1 MEHAFLKALVL
12 VFGVSAISVF
22 LLHRLRVPSLVGF
35 IAAGCLIGPYGL
47 GFIEDVRAIEILA
60 DIGVILLLFVVG
72 IEFSMKTL
80 RRRKKTVVLAG
91 GGQIALTIAISAALA
106 YPYAKTLNSA
116 VFFGFL
122 IALSSTAIVL
132 KMLLERGEMDTPH
145 GRAMVGILIFQD
157 LCVVPLMLFT
167 PALAGEGVDILNIAL
182 TFLKAAAI
190 IATVLLA
197 AKWVVPVVLHQIV
210 HTRSKELFLMTVI
223 LMCLGIALLTS
234 TFGLSLALGAFLAGL
249 VISES
254 EYAMEATA
262 EILPFKDSFMGLF
275 FVSIGMLMDT
285 SYISENWLKVAV
297 AVLVIFGIKAV
308 STTASLLAVKTP
320 PRTSVHS
327 GLGLAQIGEFSFVL
341 AAVGRAA
348 GLMPDDYFHLFLSAS
363 VITMAVTPFLIR
375 ASHPVS
381 LWVTSAAPFRRLGR
395 MMKEEAHLP
404 GRRSDHVIIVGFG
417 LNGRNLARTLR
428 ETGIPYVVLEFNSDT
443 VREEKKRGEPIHF
456 GDGTSTEILHKLGI
470 ERARLLVVAISD
482 PASTRKIVA
491 VARKANPSIFIVVR
505 TRYLAE
511 VEDLSSLGADEV
523 IPEEF
528 ETSVEIFSRVL
539 HHYGIP
545 KNIITDHIESIRND
559 SYKVLRTQELPKKAF
574 KERQAL
580 LSEIETET
588 YLIKEG
594 SSLAG
599 HSLKEIQL
607 RSKTGATAMAV
618 QRGSVIHQNPDPN
631 FVLKEKDIILLV
643 GKKEDINRAIEYI
656 ESEKFLILKYHR

>member
-1 MEHAFLKALVL
+1 MEHAFLNALVII
-12 VFGVSAISVF
+12 FGVSAISVF

-47 GFIEDVRAIEILA
+47 GFVEDVRAIEILA

-72 IEFSMKTL
+72 IEFSIKDLMK
-80 RRRKKTVVLAG
+80 RKKTVLLGG
-91 GGQIALTIAISAALA
+91 GGQIALTIAVSAALT
-106 YPYAKTLNSA
+106 YPYAGNLRSA

-122 IALSSTAIVL
+122 VALSSTAIVL

-167 PALAGEGVDILNIAL
+167 PALAGGAVDVLDIAL

-190 IATVLLA
+190 IAIVLLA
-197 AKWVVPVVLHQIV
+197 AKWVVPLVLHQVV
-210 HTRSKELFLMTVI
+210 HTRSKELFLITVI
-223 LMCLGIALLTS
+223 LMCMGIALLTS
-234 TFGLSLALGAFLAGL
+234 SFGLSLALGAFLAGL

-275 FVSIGMLMDT
+275 FVSIGMLIDT
-285 SYISENWLKVAV
+285 RYISENWLKVAL
-297 AVLVIFGIKAV
+297 AVLVIFAIKAA
-308 STTASLLAVKTP
+308 STTASLLAVKAP
-320 PRTSVHS
+320 PRTSVQS

-348 GLMPDDYFHLFLSAS
+348 GLMSEDSFHLFLSAS
-363 VITMAVTPFLIR
+363 VITMAVTPFVLK

-381 LWVTSAAPFRRLGR
+381 LWVASTALFSRWGR
-395 MMKEEAHLP
+395 TVKEEARPH
-404 GRRSDHVIIVGFG
+404 GRLSEHVIIVGFG
-417 LNGRNLARTLR
+417 LNGRNLARTLK
-428 ETGIPYVVLEFNSDT
+428 ETGIDYVVLELNSDT
-443 VREEKKRGEPIHF
+443 VREEKKRGEPIYF
-456 GDGTSTEILHKLGI
+456 GDGTSREILHMLGI

-491 VARKANPSIFIVVR
+491 MARKANPSIHILVR
-505 TRYLAE
+505 TRYLSE
-511 VEDLSSLGADEV
+511 VEDLISLGADEV

-545 KNIITDHIESIRND
+545 RNIITDSIEGIRND
-559 SYKVLRTQELPKKAF
+559 GYKVLRTQELPKKAF

-599 HSLKEIQL
+599 HSLREIQL
-607 RSKTGATAMAV
+607 RSRTGATAMAV
-618 QRGSVIHQNPDPN
+618 QREGVIHQNPEPN
-631 FVLKEKDIILLV
+631 FILKEKDIVLLV
-643 GKKEDINRAIEYI
+643 GKKEDINRAVEYI